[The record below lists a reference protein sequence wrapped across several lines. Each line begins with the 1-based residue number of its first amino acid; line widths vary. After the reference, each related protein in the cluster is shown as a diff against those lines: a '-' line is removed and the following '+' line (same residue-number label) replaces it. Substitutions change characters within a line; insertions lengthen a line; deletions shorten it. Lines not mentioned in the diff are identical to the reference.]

1 MELSQGRVG
10 SAELGWSRD
19 PGGSDLTMYFLTVGD
34 NCDCRSA
41 SEAGVAT
48 HAFRRPAAGFVGD
61 LRVGSRSVD
70 SQPTGLLFTRG
81 DPLQVKSELEVRW
94 YFPTV
99 GGSCGGRSDS
109 EAWRSTRFSDSCGR
123 IRL

>member
-10 SAELGWSRD
+10 SAELVWSRD
-19 PGGSDLTMYFLTVGD
+19 PGGSDLTMDFLTVGD

-61 LRVGSRSVD
+61 LRVGGRSVD

-94 YFPTV
+94 YFPTA
-99 GGSCGGRSDS
+99 GGSCGCRSDS
-109 EAWRSTRFSDSCGR
+109 EAWLSTRFPDSCGR
-123 IRL
+123 IRW